1 MGQAA
6 TIQVPI
12 NGSVE
17 SAIKAAVAEFQSR
30 HKGELPSYVFCP
42 KGVLVGVEHIRS
54 WAVRGVSVVTGPAS
68 GDAVRAA

>member
-6 TIQVPI
+6 TVVVPV

-30 HKGELPSYVFCP
+30 HKGQLPSLVLYPRQHEVGFQSYVSWM
-42 KGVLVGVEHIRS
+42 VRRVTLVKS
-54 WAVRGVSVVTGPAS
+54 DKLT
-68 GDAVRAA
+68 DAVRAA